1 MKSGIC
7 GHRARNRAVSLAGDT
22 AGDVRTLSPA
32 FRGTMDNIEQPMY
45 VRVEDASGTTATVT
59 LPYDYMVQSKF
70 WRQWDIDL
78 AEFGG
83 KGVDLANVAKL
94 TIGFGHG
101 TSSDQPPDD
110 LDTMYIDTIR
120 LSPASDLDD

>member
-1 MKSGIC
+1 
-7 GHRARNRAVSLAGDT
+7 
-22 AGDVRTLSPA
+22 
-32 FRGTMDNIEQPMY
+32 MDNIEQPMY
-45 VRVEDASGTTATVT
+45 VRVEDASGTAETVT

-78 AEFGG
+78 AEFSG

-94 TIGFGHG
+94 TIGFGDG
-101 TSSDQPPDD
+101 TNSGQPADD

-120 LSPASDLDD
+120 LCSTPDLDN